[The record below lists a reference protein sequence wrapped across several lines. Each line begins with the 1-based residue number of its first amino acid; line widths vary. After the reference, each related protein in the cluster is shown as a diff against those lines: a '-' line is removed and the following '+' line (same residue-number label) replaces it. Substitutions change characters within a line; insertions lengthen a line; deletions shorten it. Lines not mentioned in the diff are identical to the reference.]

1 MSCMFHTR
9 SSLRNFYLRLSS
21 QYYLLMD
28 SSDQRVCLLAAFLC
42 YLITVSASKTQAP
55 PLLYEDFE
63 FRPLS
68 EEAYSR
74 LIGIKQEVEQ
84 QTYASDEIESTK
96 FIKVIHLMSTAVFC
110 YILNR
115 SETSYMLPLFSISL

>member
-1 MSCMFHTR
+1 MFDGKVTNIYLNIKLTYYSR
-9 SSLRNFYLRLSS
+9 SSS

-42 YLITVSASKTQAP
+42 CLITVSASKTQAP
-55 PLLYEDFE
+55 PLLFEDFE
-63 FRPLS
+63 FRVESFRKSRQDVYLNTNQVVQPLS

-96 FIKVIHLMSTAVFC
+96 FIKVK
-110 YILNR
+110 
-115 SETSYMLPLFSISL
+115 